1 MYGGFVTGDDERDRA
16 RLESGERTKGAVVIV
31 ALIVA
36 CEVAFWVLLA
46 AGLTF
51 RYGLRMPRVGLALLL
66 CEPLLELVLFTVTAI
81 DLKNGAEPDWKHGL
95 AAVYIGFTVGL
106 GHSTIKWA
114 DAWVAHRFAGGPPP
128 VKPPGYGTAR
138 AVHEWKVAVRWTL
151 AAVVAMALLQAAV
164 WYVGDGQTDSLR
176 AWQQRMLW
184 LIGIN
189 VVIAGSYTLFPRRG
203 RAASSGG
210 RPPETRPDGS
220 GR

>member
-1 MYGGFVTGDDERDRA
+1 M
-16 RLESGERTKGAVVIV
+16 VVG
-31 ALIVA
+31 LIVA

-106 GHSTIKWA
+106 GHSTVKWA
-114 DAWVAHRFAGGPPP
+114 DARVAHRFAGGPPP
-128 VKPPGYGTAR
+128 VKPPKYGTAR
-138 AVHEWKVAVRWTL
+138 AVHEWKVAGRWIL
-151 AAVVAMALLQAAV
+151 AAVVAMALLQVAV
-164 WYVGDGQTDSLR
+164 WYVGNGQSDSLR

-189 VVIAGSYTLFPRRG
+189 VVIAGSYTLFPKRG

-210 RPPETRPDGS
+210 DPRTPGRTGVVASVRRPGPRARPRRPCWPCAPG
-220 GR
+220 